1 MPYASFFIISN
12 YLSLLLSFL
21 SLSFGWCGIDIS
33 FENLLSLKSKLASDW
48 RLENAIKVLTD
59 VSSLKGG
66 RQLKLTSAFEVIN
79 KTSHDIQLAIHPDP
93 RNQVELCREELLTS
107 STEYHADVQ
116 TMKIGKVTTKHLD
129 SDHQM
134 KIVSPNASFHIPL
147 LLLESSLHL
156 EGSHLGSLWIR
167 PTESHKSGLLS
178 SLTSHKSESLEK
190 QTQPSIG
197 FSSRPIQLAKVVH
210 ESAVMYE
217 EMHGMATSMSNFK
230 SGIQISCP
238 IVQSQEE
245 SIAPFCY
252 CVEVCRSPVVHS
264 YREFNTDTGDDS
276 TLSNSAGDVP
286 TSYSKDENM
295 SYSSSKGELEE
306 KSKEEPK
313 KGSQNHQSSYVHAPI
328 AYTLVIHPPIVIE
341 NFLPEKGRFEL
352 MHATQRKV
360 VWWGDLDT
368 GESAPVH
375 TVGLDAP
382 LLLLINLGFCR
393 TPVGEG
399 VLVHHGSRKAGFFY
413 QQIAWGKIGK
423 AMNTSAMKMK
433 KSLATISETPNER
446 ALHRISNISHH
457 GNGMIEPKRK
467 LGFDSMNDS
476 EDIGDSNMNDARN
489 VTYSVDDVVTETT
502 VVDSLGQRLTLKISN
517 VMGGGGQRKIT
528 LYCPYWIVNCT
539 EHSLRYKQEGKKS
552 FVCGTVHGPT
562 RDGSRP
568 VDGSTKQIQRGLRM
582 NYNTQRDD
590 IKSCDLLKRGTIFPG
605 TAGALATSPGSCT
618 LGEMDINKVLS
629 KDIAVD
635 LLISL
640 SFMFNFQDNMKS
652 PKMSVQLADT
662 TSHSK
667 YTSNWSR
674 AFSLESFG
682 VTQNIGMHCSQGRL
696 LEVSVNVGVAPG
708 NLSQYTKIVRFCPC
722 YVLVNQ
728 LSRPIRLWQN
738 SSLLLNSNEGRS
750 AEEKLSEHNSNWVE
764 NKSHVIGTIYQYEY
778 LFGGTPTID
787 HRQKTNMPA
796 GSTASPSAL
805 YITTAGKSEIIPF
818 HLPNTRA
825 DRQFRIDFGPGKYN
839 KLY

>member
-1 MPYASFFIISN
+1 MSCILAFIFFFFFV
-12 YLSLLLSFL
+12 LWW
-21 SLSFGWCGIDIS
+21 GGV
-33 FENLLSLKSKLASDW
+33 NLFHGNLRSLKSKLAKDW

-59 VSSLKGG
+59 VSSLNGG

-93 RNQVELCREELLTS
+93 RNQVELCREELPIT
-107 STEYHADVQ
+107 STEHHANVH
-116 TMKIGKVTTKHLD
+116 TVNNGKVTSKHLD

-134 KIVSPNASFHIPL
+134 EKVRPNASFHIPL

-167 PTESHKSGLLS
+167 PTESHRSGLLS
-178 SLTSHKSESLEK
+178 ALGHHQSDSLEK
-190 QTQPSIG
+190 QTLPSIG

-217 EMHGMATSMSNFK
+217 NMQGMSTSMSNFR

-252 CVEVCRSPVVHS
+252 CVEVCRSPIVHA
-264 YREFNTDTGDDS
+264 YREFNTGTGDDS
-276 TLSNSAGDVP
+276 TLSNSGIDTPASHP
-286 TSYSKDENM
+286 KDE
-295 SYSSSKGELEE
+295 SWSHSSPKGELEE
-306 KSKEEPK
+306 KSKEDSK
-313 KGSQNHQSSYVHAPI
+313 KGSQSHQSSCVHAPI
-328 AYTLVIHPPIVIE
+328 AYSLVIHPPIVIE

-360 VWWGDLDT
+360 VWWGELNT

-399 VLVHHGSRKAGFFY
+399 VLVHHGSRKVGFFY

-433 KSLATISETPNER
+433 KSLVTISETPNER
-446 ALHRISNISHH
+446 ALQRISNISS
-457 GNGMIEPKRK
+457 PKSSTNESKKK

-476 EDIGDSNMNDARN
+476 EDTGNSKMSDTRN
-489 VTYSVDDVVTETT
+489 ITYSANDVVTETT

-552 FVCGTVHGPT
+552 FVSGTVHSPT

-568 VDGSTKQIQRGLRM
+568 VDGSTKEIQTGLRT
-582 NYNTQRDD
+582 NFYTKSNG
-590 IKSCDLLKRGTIFPG
+590 IKSYDLLKRGTIFPG

-618 LGEMDINKVLS
+618 LGERDINKVLS

-635 LLISL
+635 LLISM

-652 PKMSVQLADT
+652 PKMTVQLADT
-662 TSHSK
+662 TSYSK

-728 LSRPIRLWQN
+728 LHRPIRLWQN
-738 SSLLLNSNEGRS
+738 SSLLLHPNEGRS
-750 AEEKLSEHNSNWVE
+750 GEEKLSEHNSNWVE
-764 NKSHVIGTIYQYEY
+764 KKTHVIGTIYQYEY
-778 LFGGTPTID
+778 LFGGTPIID
-787 HRQKTNMPA
+787 HRQKTNMPP

-805 YITTAGKSEIIPF
+805 YIITAGKNEIIPF

-825 DRQFRIDFGPGKYN
+825 DRQFRIDFGPGMYN
-839 KLY
+839 